1 MKDFIF
7 DHLPVKNKKQNKTR
21 PKTKNFGY
29 QVLGFGSGGG
39 GEKFIVA
46 TGGTE
51 TTSGDYK
58 IHTNPNLSLIHI

>member
-39 GEKFIVA
+39 GNKASMF
-46 TGGTE
+46 
-51 TTSGDYK
+51 
-58 IHTNPNLSLIHI
+58 